1 LIDIE
6 NDVFNAVAKPLRAL
20 FPKIMIYGEDVSL
33 PSRFPCVTL
42 TEADNYA
49 YNGTQDS
56 ASLENHAVLMYE
68 ANIYSNKASGKKT
81 ECKQIQAAID
91 KELSRLGFTR
101 ISKVPLSSDD
111 AKIYRIVSRYSG
123 VVSKNKEIY
132 RR

>member
-1 LIDIE
+1 MIDIE
-6 NDVFNAVAKPLRAL
+6 NDVFSAVAEPLRL
-20 FPKIMIYGEDVSL
+20 QFPKIMIYGEDVSL

-42 TEADNYA
+42 TEADNSA
-49 YNGTQDS
+49 YSSTQDS

-68 ANIYSNKASGKKT
+68 ANVYSNKASGKKA
-81 ECKQIQAAID
+81 ECKKIQSAID
-91 KELSRLGFTR
+91 KELTRLGFTR
-101 ISKVPLSSDD
+101 ISKISLSSDD